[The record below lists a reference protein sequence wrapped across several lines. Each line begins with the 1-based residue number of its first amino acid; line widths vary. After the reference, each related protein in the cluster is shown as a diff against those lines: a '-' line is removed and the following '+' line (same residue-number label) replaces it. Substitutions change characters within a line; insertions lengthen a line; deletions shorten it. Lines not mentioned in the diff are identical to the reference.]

1 MALRVKRLPAMW
13 ETQVQSLGHEDA
25 LEKDMATPLQYSCLD
40 NPMDGGA
47 WWAIYIV
54 HGVSESQTQLSDF
67 TFTFYKTE

>member
-1 MALRVKRLPAMW
+1 MALRVKRLPAMR
-13 ETQVQSLGHEDA
+13 ETQVQSLGREDA

-40 NPMDGGA
+40 NPMGGGA